1 MSSQSKTESG
11 LIRPMTMGDVD
22 AITEMEKLVFTLPWS
37 YASFKREL
45 EENVAARYL
54 VLEDQGRV
62 LAYGGIWLVIDEAH
76 VTNVAVH
83 PQAQGRGYGERLV
96 RALMRLASDT
106 CMGMITLEVRRSNT
120 AAQALYH
127 KVGFQDV
134 GYRKRYYQDNQEDA
148 LIMYAPLPLPDE
160 ENV

>member
-1 MSSQSKTESG
+1 MKGE
-11 LIRPMTMGDVD
+11 IRPMTMGDID
-22 AITEMEKLVFTLPWS
+22 AIAEMERLVFTLPWS
-37 YASFKREL
+37 RDAFRREL

-54 VLEDQGRV
+54 VLEDQGRI

-76 VTNVAVH
+76 VTNIAVH
-83 PQAQGRGYGERLV
+83 PDVRGRGFGERLM

-106 CMGMITLEVRRSNT
+106 CMGMITLEVRRSNA
-120 AAQALYH
+120 AAQALYR

-148 LIMYAPLPLPDE
+148 LIMFAELPLPDDT
-160 ENV
+160 

>member
-1 MSSQSKTESG
+1 VKRKSNTETAV
-11 LIRPMTMGDVD
+11 IRPMTMGDID

-37 YASFKREL
+37 YDSFRREL

-54 VLEDQGRV
+54 VLEDQGQV
-62 LAYGGIWLVIDEAH
+62 VAYGGIWLVIDEAH
-76 VTNVAVH
+76 VTNIAVH
-83 PQAQGRGYGERLV
+83 PQVQGRGYGERLM

-106 CMGMITLEVRRSNT
+106 CMGLITLEVRRSNT

-148 LIMYAPLPLPDE
+148 LIMYATLPLAE
-160 ENV
+160 